1 MRRDALVVGINKYS
15 FLKDSTGN
23 YKHLTTPATDAEAIA
38 QLLENHGDFR
48 VKRFPN
54 IIIDERLQV
63 DPSTTVDAGTLKQ
76 AIADL
81 FLPKS
86 TKIPETALLFF
97 AGHGIREDLNGLI
110 EGFLATSDVSPRKSQ
125 WGVSLQW
132 LWKILQ
138 QSKVPQQIVWLDC
151 CFAGELLNFKDTELG
166 RHSSESDRFLIAA
179 SRDYEVAYQ
188 QLDDKH
194 GVFTGALLAGLNP
207 HLVPEGDWIT
217 NRTLAVSV
225 EQKLQAYYEQTKIPQ
240 TPLISNHGEVIKLI
254 QGKAKPYEEATVGN
268 TSTKQLQILLHWL
281 IRLLEDDAIE
291 SIQVDS
297 TAIPGKNLSVVANN
311 IVVFYKD
318 GNSSFIQTQ
327 DTENWEHQNQLD
339 LERLVPNSKL
349 AMLVLER
356 YIQNNNHNNNT
367 HLRDT
372 KYKITRSDIL
382 AELAKHELNP
392 TPKRSEAEILA
403 NFNSASSIGRY
414 WLRKIDG
421 KKIPRSELPQIIE
434 LIEQGSRTIL
444 LIDRPGS
451 GKTCMLLDL
460 ADNIEQEKASV
471 WGLLFIKG
479 DNFTN
484 ISSEQ
489 ELIAHGLPEDIV
501 GQCARLAD
509 YRKVVVIIDSLDVL
523 SLSRQHGSLKV
534 FLGIIDR
541 LEKLEG
547 VTVIVACRNFDL
559 EYDPL
564 LRGRSW
570 QHKINLQPLD
580 FDTQVKSFLI
590 DWQVDVSKMTPVLR
604 SLLQI
609 PQNLRIYERLAK
621 LGVSSQPASAYEL
634 YNSFLEEVV
643 VKNSTLGTEA
653 IDALQNM
660 AEQLMQQRTQSYSK
674 VSFGAS
680 EDTVRQLISQE
691 VLLETS
697 PGILEFSHKTLA
709 DCLTV
714 RATRAKNQTLAQFIL
729 EHPQLPFIRPAVRA
743 FFFYL
748 RAYQPDAFRRQVW
761 EVLSHD
767 EIAYHVKR
775 LVSES
780 FAEIEPVEEDWR
792 SLRRIFQNY
801 PDLFRRLLWRANNG
815 TWWNIITQHWL
826 PEAKL
831 AQERETWLLQFVQ
844 WLEAWMNK
852 YPAEVVAFW
861 RQTIAQQWINPQ
873 NLARSICSMLT
884 NFEAWN
890 APGIKELLETLIE
903 DFEIEEHDFLGSLL
917 SRWVQFTNTGDTLL
931 WKYITK
937 NVSSEDVYG
946 WNLADK
952 LRCMPH
958 DFHNDKF
965 LEVRLCQSDTLLT
978 LVLNELEDWSAV
990 SVARYGEDKL
1000 HGEFLRHTS
1009 WEIRHSQRDIHP
1021 CDNINILLDGVE
1033 KALKHRARHNKAWW
1047 IENEVRLR
1055 NSQELAIRY
1064 FVIEAYK
1071 ENIRYSHSIKFWI
1084 FILNINCLASALFL
1098 SRFFKAYICGVESL
1112 LQDDKLFHH
1121 SDLSYELGE
1130 LMQMTYPKISESAQT
1145 ANQAMILSLISET
1158 REYEQEYSFREY
1170 RGLYDLCLSIPSIF
1184 RGLEIQEFVDSL
1196 QNYFGYTSPE
1206 PNIYSW
1212 GGIVIPPLSSQDFL
1226 KLSDKSIFQLL
1237 NYYKAYENRNI
1248 FNRDMIGGLSEVK
1261 GVLRDAC
1268 SLHPERFIGL
1278 LTSFIR
1284 ENLHQDYVCALVE
1297 GIAFHLHY
1305 RFGNFQPPQQ
1315 WEPIEPLPEGEA
1327 IASILLNWLERY
1339 FVIWE
1344 EGQTV
1349 RYALEACCDVLTDS
1363 ESVERLSLLL
1373 FWLYS
1378 KYPEDRKIRVNSHDI
1393 LNTASVH
1400 RVAAESAIKLCNRLL
1415 EKEQPVPDLLL
1426 LLLRHAARD
1435 AAIYARIPILQHLPF
1450 LIHKNPDLGWQ
1461 LLADV
1466 FKEPQPHL
1474 WKYTEL
1480 CFYYQYHHNFDIV
1493 APYLNRLLYEGM
1505 EEAGDIWGRLSTL
1518 ASLAGHISQE
1528 QLFATLVKTN
1538 SNAAWQGVTQVFIA
1552 NLELKEHTENCITGL
1567 INILGYKNISQEI
1580 IGKIDRCFEE
1590 ETKRACIR
1598 REFALAFL
1606 EALPASARDIDF
1618 DGFLEWLGYESR
1630 RNPLSALELT
1640 ETLAAKFESRM
1651 NVSLLWRTEPLI
1663 AALNEIL
1670 READE
1675 TDDPKLIQRAINL
1688 QDRFLKLDMRGME
1701 ELLNKAGQD

>member
-1 MRRDALVVGINKYS
+1 MNRDALVVGINKYP
-15 FLKDSTGN
+15 FLKDSATGN
-23 YKHLTTPATDAEAIA
+23 YKHLTTPASDAEAIA
-38 QLLENHGDFR
+38 QLLEAYANFQ
-48 VKRFPN
+48 VKRFPASIVN
-54 IIIDERLQV
+54 GKLQV
-63 DPSTTVDAGTLKQ
+63 DPDKPFKTEELEQ
-76 AIADL
+76 AILNL
-81 FLPKS
+81 FLPETEKP
-86 TKIPETALLFF
+86 PETALLFF
-97 AGHGIREDLNGLI
+97 AGHGLRKQLRPNLTQ
-110 EGFLATSDVSPRKSQ
+110 GFLGVSDSYPSKNQ
-125 WGVSLQW
+125 WGFSLQL
-132 LWKILQ
+132 LWDILQ
-138 QSKVPQQIVWLDC
+138 RSQVKQQIIWLDC
-151 CFAGELLNFKDTELG
+151 CFSGELLNFKDTELG
-166 RHSSESDRFLIAA
+166 RQSSGCDRFLIAA

-188 QLDDKH
+188 QLDSKH

-240 TPLISNHGEVIKLI
+240 TPLISNHGEVIKLV
-254 QGKAKPYEEATVGN
+254 QGKAKPYEEVTIGN
-268 TSTKQLQILLHWL
+268 TSKQQLQILLHWL
-281 IRLLEDDAIE
+281 IQLLEDDAIE

-297 TAIPGKNLSVVANN
+297 TAIPGKNLSLAANN

-327 DTENWEHQNQLD
+327 DTENWEHQNQID

-392 TPKRSEAEILA
+392 TPKRSEAEILT

-414 WLRKIDG
+414 WLREIDG
-421 KKIPRSELPQIIE
+421 KKISRSELPQIIE

-460 ADNIEQEKASV
+460 ADNIEHEKASV

-484 ISSEQ
+484 VSSEQ
-489 ELIAHGLPEDIV
+489 ELTAHGLPEDII

-541 LEKLEG
+541 LEKLEK

-580 FDTQVKSFLI
+580 FDNQVKSFLI
-590 DWQVDVSKMTPVLR
+590 DWQVDVSKMTPILR

-831 AQERETWLLQFVQ
+831 AQERETWLLQFIH
-844 WLEAWMNK
+844 WLGAWMNK
-852 YPAEVVAFW
+852 YPAEIVAFW
-861 RQTIAQQWINPQ
+861 RQAIAEQWANPQ
-873 NLARSICSMLT
+873 NLAGSIRSMLN
-884 NFEAWN
+884 NFEAWDT
-890 APGIKELLETLIE
+890 PGIQELLETLIE
-903 DFEIEEHDFLGSLL
+903 DFEIEEHDILGRLL
-917 SRWVQFTNTGDTLL
+917 SRWVQSTNSGDILL

-937 NVSSEDVYG
+937 NVLPEDVRN
-946 WNLADK
+946 WDFRNKLHCQPHEFHQENFLA
-952 LRCMPH
+952 
-958 DFHNDKF
+958 
-965 LEVRLCQSDTLLT
+965 ERLKQSDLLLT
-978 LVLNELEDWSAV
+978 LALNQMEGCRELLS
-990 SVARYGEDKL
+990 L
-1000 HGEFLRHTS
+1000 TS
-1009 WEIRHSQRDIHP
+1009 WGLQHSQGVIHSV
-1021 CDNINILLDGVE
+1021 DSLTFLLHSLE
-1033 KALKHRARHNKAWW
+1033 TALKFRSRKNDTWW
-1047 IENEVRLR
+1047 QTNEPRLR
-1055 NSQELAIRY
+1055 TIEIDFIRY
-1064 FVIEAYK
+1064 FVTQAYK
-1071 ENIRYSHSIKFWI
+1071 ENIEA
-1084 FILNINCLASALFL
+1084 NIPGIEN
-1098 SRFFKAYICGVESL
+1098 L
-1112 LQDDKLFHH
+1112 LQDEKLFRW
-1121 SDLSYELGE
+1121 SQIKYELGE
-1130 LMQMTYPKISESAQT
+1130 LMNMAYPYISESIRL
-1145 ANQAMILSLISET
+1145 ANQTIILSLCSERKKYEEEFSCWAY
-1158 REYEQEYSFREY
+1158 REFYNFF
-1170 RGLYDLCLSIPSIF
+1170 LWIPSIF
-1184 RGLEIQEFVDSL
+1184 RFPEIQAFIETW
-1196 QNYFGYTSPE
+1196 QNCFGYSRPE
-1206 PNIYSW
+1206 PDIHNWSGW
-1212 GGIVIPPLSSQDFL
+1212 VMPPLSSQDLL
-1226 KLSDKSIFQLL
+1226 KLSNKGLFQLL
-1237 NYYKAYENRNI
+1237 NYYKAHEHRNI
-1248 FNRDMIGGLSEVK
+1248 FNRDMIGGFSEVK
-1261 GVLRDAC
+1261 VVLRDAC
-1268 SLHPERFIGL
+1268 SLQPEKFIGL
-1278 LTSFIR
+1278 FTSFIQ

-1297 GIAFHLHY
+1297 GITFHLRY
-1305 RFGNFQPPQQ
+1305 RFGNVRPAQQ

-1339 FVIWE
+1339 FIIWE
-1344 EGQTV
+1344 EGQIV
-1349 RYALEACCDVLTDS
+1349 RYALEACCDVITDS
-1363 ESVERLSLLL
+1363 ESAERLSLLL

-1378 KYPEDRKIRVNSHDI
+1378 KYPEDRKIRENSHD
-1393 LNTASVH
+1393 LLTTAINSVH
-1400 RVAAESAIKLCNRLL
+1400 GVAAESAIKLCNRLL
-1415 EKEQPVPDLLL
+1415 EKEQPVPNLLL

-1435 AAIYARIPILQHLPF
+1435 AAIYVRVPVLQSLPF
-1450 LIHKNPDLGWQ
+1450 LMYKKPDLGWQ

-1466 FKEPQPHL
+1466 FKEPQPYL
-1474 WKYTEL
+1474 WKYTER
-1480 CFYYQYHHNFDIV
+1480 CFYYQYHNNFDKV
-1493 APYLNRLLYEGM
+1493 APYLNRLLQEGM
-1505 EEAGDIWGRLSTL
+1505 EEAGDIWGRLSAL

-1538 SNAAWQGVTQVFIA
+1538 SNAAWEGVTQVFIA

-1567 INILGYKNISQEI
+1567 INVLGYKNISQDI

-1651 NVSLLWRTEPLI
+1651 NVNLLWRTEPLI

-1688 QDRFLKLDMRGME
+1688 QDSFLKLDMRGME